1 MSEIQL
7 NKLQEIIA
15 SILQLDVDS
24 VTQDTSPENT
34 SAWDSFA
41 HIAILT
47 EVEEEFG
54 LKFDFEEMFEINSV
68 ETLNDMLKNKLG

>member
-24 VTQDTSPENT
+24 VTLDTSPENT
-34 SAWDSFA
+34 SEWDSFA

-47 EVEEEFG
+47 EVEEEFS
-54 LKFDFEEMFEINSV
+54 LKFDFDEMFEIDSV
-68 ETLNDMLKNKLG
+68 EALNDMLKNKLG